1 MPTLSNKQ
9 RKNIARKNK
18 ENTEKQNK
26 GATVDSIEKKAEKK
40 KARNAKKKAN
50 RQAKYEKESQA
61 ELEAKIREYKEKR
74 EREYEIKAIKKAFLN
89 VLQTEIWE
97 KKKSQISTFRNGA
110 VIIRFYREKYFSG
123 NRKEY
128 CFVFEVE
135 AKDGFMLDSSVY
147 KNYIFRKILS
157 TSLGFKSEELEYIFN
172 RAQVEFVKDSLLD
185 VFKKFDNMKVI
196 ICFSLRDFIYN
207 KLVGEFTSEHSNEV
221 SSVQAQLLICRLKE
235 FFKSQNLNITNV
247 AENTSGIGIE
257 RNTGYYNDIAKR
269 FENSQDSYL
278 NDNNYSDEEEEE
290 EEEDKKKDFN
300 FIIQY
305 LRGCSQC
312 DVKNIYTLTFD
323 VGYEYKSGIYSIVY
337 RGVHYTIFNIDE
349 LFKTLLED
357 GSIYKNPIC
366 QMCCKKNEMKKELDM
381 ITSTLCNSGLDF
393 SVIKRKVKTPIN
405 LCSANFKGKKEVCFV
420 VALSENNGNN
430 NVVDDN
436 FEYEYKNTVDI
447 VKTNDF
453 QNATYKAIVPL
464 CRRFMFWR
472 PYADVTN
479 SFRRMR
485 IAFIIV
491 CQKYL
496 PVKLPD
502 DICTHIFTFMI
513 IPNMKSGIYGYKEV
527 KLDFTKPEKIASFVK
542 NVNFLTFR

>member
-9 RKNIARKNK
+9 KAEIDLKNK

-40 KARNAKKKAN
+40 EAKNARKKAN
-50 RQAKYEKESQA
+50 REDRYEKERQA
-61 ELEAKIREYKEKR
+61 EFEAKKIAYEEKR
-74 EREYEIKAIKKAFLN
+74 RREYEIKAIKEAFFN

-110 VIIRFYREKYFSG
+110 VIIRFYREKYYSS

-128 CFVFEVE
+128 CFVFEVKDKD
-135 AKDGFMLDSSVY
+135 KDGFMLDLSVY

-172 RAQVEFVKDSLLD
+172 RAQVEFVKNSLLD
-185 VFKKFDNMKVI
+185 EFKKFDDRKVI
-196 ICFSLRDFIYN
+196 ICFSLRDLIYK
-207 KLVGEFTSEHSNEV
+207 KLVGEFTSEYSNGV
-221 SSVQAQLLICRLKE
+221 SSDQAQLLICRFKE
-235 FFKSQNLNITNV
+235 FFESKIDITNV
-247 AENTSGIGIE
+247 AKNTSGIE
-257 RNTGYYNDIAKR
+257 RNTGYYSDIAKR

-278 NDNNYSDEEEEE
+278 NDYNYSDEE
-290 EEEDKKKDFN
+290 DTIKYFN
-300 FIIQY
+300 FSIQY

-323 VGYEYKSGIYSIVY
+323 VGYEYKSGIYSIVC

-381 ITSTLCNSGLDF
+381 ITSTLCNLDF
-393 SVIKRKVKTPIN
+393 SDIKRKVKTPIN
-405 LCSANFKGKKEVCFV
+405 FCSDNFKIKEQVCFV
-420 VALSENNGNN
+420 ITLTENNDNN

-436 FEYEYKNTVDI
+436 FEYEYKNTVEI
-447 VKTNDF
+447 VKTNDC

-527 KLDFTKPEKIASFVK
+527 KLDFTKPEKIASFVR

>member
-9 RKNIARKNK
+9 RKDIARKNK

-40 KARNAKKKAN
+40 EAKNARKKAN
-50 RQAKYEKESQA
+50 REDRYEKERQA
-61 ELEAKIREYKEKR
+61 EFEAKKIAYEEKR
-74 EREYEIKAIKKAFLN
+74 RREYEIKAIKKAFLN
-89 VLQTEIWE
+89 VLQTEIWK

-135 AKDGFMLDSSVY
+135 AKDGFMLDLSVY

-185 VFKKFDNMKVI
+185 EFKKFDDRKVI
-196 ICFSLRDFIYN
+196 KCFSLRDLIYK
-207 KLVGEFTSEHSNEV
+207 KLVGEFTSEYSNGV
-221 SSVQAQLLICRLKE
+221 SSDQAQLLICRFKE
-235 FFKSQNLNITNV
+235 LFKSIKIDITNV
-247 AENTSGIGIE
+247 
-257 RNTGYYNDIAKR
+257 ND
-269 FENSQDSYL
+269 Y
-278 NDNNYSDEEEEE
+278 NYSDEE
-290 EEEDKKKDFN
+290 DTIKYFN
-300 FIIQY
+300 FSIQY

-381 ITSTLCNSGLDF
+381 ITSTLCNLDF
-393 SVIKRKVKTPIN
+393 SDIKRKVKTPIN
-405 LCSANFKGKKEVCFV
+405 FCSDNFKIKEQVCFV
-420 VALSENNGNN
+420 ITLTENNDNKDCN
-430 NVVDDN
+430 KVDDN
-436 FEYEYKNTVDI
+436 FEYEYKNTVEI
-447 VKTNDF
+447 VKTNDC

-464 CRRFMFWR
+464 FRSFQYWR

-479 SFRRMR
+479 SFRRMQ

-527 KLDFTKPEKIASFVK
+527 KLDFTKPEKIASFVR

>member
-235 FFKSQNLNITNV
+235 LFKSIKIDITNV
-247 AENTSGIGIE
+247 N
-257 RNTGYYNDIAKR
+257 NY
-269 FENSQDSYL
+269 
-278 NDNNYSDEEEEE
+278 NYSDEE
-290 EEEDKKKDFN
+290 DTKKYFK
-300 FIIQY
+300 ISIQY

-312 DVKNIYTLTFD
+312 DVKNIYTLTFN

-436 FEYEYKNTVDI
+436 FEYEYKNTVEI
-447 VKTNDF
+447 VKTNDC